1 MKNYRI
7 TNPIEN
13 EIKTKLV
20 HNFEELLNS
29 SELVSMDLEGLIQVR
44 YYNQN
49 LDIDEE
55 DPYVQLYRL
64 LGQVNYFTEEH
75 PDVVDPFEYFETKST
90 LNVLNREIDVVESTK
105 DTDLLNALKLV
116 KSYLSDVLQ

>member
-7 TNPIEN
+7 ASPIEN
-13 EIKTKLV
+13 EIKTRFV
-20 HNFEELLNS
+20 QNFEELLNS

-44 YYNQN
+44 YHNQG
-49 LDIDEE
+49 LDIDET

-75 PDVVDPFEYFETKST
+75 PDVVDPFEYFETTST
-90 LNVLNREIDVVESTK
+90 LNVINREIDVVESTE
-105 DTDLLNALKLV
+105 DTDLLHALKLV
-116 KSYLSDVLQ
+116 KSYLSDILQ